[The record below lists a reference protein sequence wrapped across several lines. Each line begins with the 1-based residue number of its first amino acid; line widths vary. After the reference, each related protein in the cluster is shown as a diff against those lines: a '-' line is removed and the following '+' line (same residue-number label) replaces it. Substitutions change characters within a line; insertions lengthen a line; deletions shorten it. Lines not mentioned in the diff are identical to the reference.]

1 MTLLASDP
9 ALWDVVFQESPQR
22 ARFVQRLLGR
32 KGARV
37 LDVGC
42 ATGSLCALLSRRG
55 ARVTGVDI
63 NAKMIEAAGAKD
75 PAGRYLVGDMRT
87 LSLDQRFDVALCLG
101 TTLSY
106 GVTND
111 EVAATLLGIGRHL
124 KRGGILMVD
133 VLNAIA
139 FTGPRPFRKRTRH
152 SFSVRGERVTAS
164 IEHRLELKQQAM
176 TEQVTWAGRGWKRRD
191 AAETLRLFFP
201 QELTLLLTTTGFDLE
216 TLTDQYGRASR
227 EFDGR
232 RLIAVARRR

>member
-9 ALWDVVFQESPQR
+9 ALWDVVFQESPER

-32 KGARV
+32 KGAHV

-42 ATGSLCALLSRRG
+42 ATGNLGALLSSRG

-63 NAKMIEAAGAKD
+63 NAKMIEAARAKD
-75 PAGRYLVGDMRT
+75 PAGRYVVGDMRR
-87 LSLDQRFDVALCLG
+87 LSLDQRFGVALCLG

-106 GVTND
+106 SVTND
-111 EVAATLLGIGRHL
+111 ELVATLVGIGRHV
-124 KRGGILMVD
+124 KRGGTLMVD

-139 FTGPRPFRKRTRH
+139 FTGPRPFRNRTRH
-152 SFSVRGERVTAS
+152 SFSVRGGRVTVN
-164 IEHRLELKQQAM
+164 IEHRLELRKQAM

-191 AAETLRLFFP
+191 PAETLRLFFP
-201 QELTLLLTTTGFDLE
+201 QELALLLTTTGFDLLN
-216 TLTDQYGRASR
+216 LTDQYGRASR

-232 RLIAVARRR
+232 RLIAVARKR